1 MPERWRQIERIYGEV
16 VARPESEWATAV
28 AELCAGDASLRHEVE
43 SLLAHEGL
51 AGTFLE
57 TPAFAAAGVAGVIAG
72 EPLIVGRR
80 FGSYA
85 VVAPLGAGGMGE
97 VYRARDE
104 QLGREVAIKVLPPH
118 FSSDTDRRARLES
131 EARMLAALNHPHIA
145 AIYGL
150 EEVDGCPAL
159 VLELVE
165 GDTLAEQLAKGPL
178 PLARALVI
186 ARQIA
191 EALDAAHGR
200 GIIHRDLKP
209 ANIKITPDDVVKVL
223 DFGLAKFAS
232 GPSEARGG
240 WGAASAATQPHTP
253 PGTRAGVILGTLA
266 YMSPEQAAGRA
277 ADTRSDLWAYGVV
290 LLEMLTRRPVFTG
303 ETDAELL
310 ESVLKAEPDL
320 TVLPAETPIP
330 IRRLLR
336 RCLEK
341 DRTRRLDS
349 AAVARLE
356 IDDAI
361 ASPAAEKVV
370 HASSSSRRVSLIAV
384 AALASVAVLTALAV
398 WILMRPSPQ
407 APALAS
413 RFAIVSPPGQPVNVS
428 GLARDIALSPDGRHL
443 VYRFGGTNSAGTP
456 LMVRA
461 IDQLD
466 AQPLADI
473 TYAYAPFFS
482 PDSQWIGFF
491 ENAELK
497 KVSIRGGP
505 PVVLGPVTGG
515 PLGASWGDD
524 NTIVFATDDP
534 GTGLWRVSADGGQ
547 PALLTKPDA
556 VQREGDHGSPSAL
569 PGGHAVLFTIAAAG
583 QTNNPQVAV
592 IDVATGHLKT
602 LVSGSQAEYVK
613 VSRATGSGQD
623 VGYLTYATGTTLRA
637 IQFDAVRLE
646 VMGEPVTLVE
656 RVMTKPTGAANYAVS
671 RAGTL
676 VYMPGG
682 TVAQTTPRSLV
693 WVDRKGHEEQIKAP
707 LRAYGTPRVSPDGT
721 RLAVEVYDQNT
732 DIWIWDFARETLRR
746 LTFDPSGD
754 GMSVWTPDGR
764 QIIFESSRAGVPN
777 LYTQAADGTGPAE
790 RLETSATPQWPT
802 AITPDGKCVVGFEL
816 VPKSAS
822 DVVFFP
828 LTHRLTQSGSGR
840 APCGPSP
847 TEQLAT
853 SRFEGHF
860 ADFSPNGRYL
870 AYGSNESGRAEVYVR
885 PFPRVDSGRWQ
896 VSTAGGTRPAWARNG
911 QELFYLDES
920 NALTSVHVTTSGP
933 TFNSGSPATVFD
945 AKYVESN
952 PSRHYDVSPDGQRFL
967 MIKESAIRDPNATPA
982 SMIVVLNWFEELK
995 AKA

>member
-1 MPERWRQIERIYGEV
+1 MPERWRQIERIYGDV
-16 VARPESEWATAV
+16 VARPEPEWATAL
-28 AELCAGDASLRHEVE
+28 AELCAGDDSLRDEVA
-43 SLLAHEGL
+43 SLLAHEGT
-51 AGTFLE
+51 ASTFLE
-57 TPAFAAAGVAGVIAG
+57 APAFAGADVAGDIAA
-72 EPLIVGRR
+72 EPPLVGKQFGPYIVLAPI
-80 FGSYA
+80 GS
-85 VVAPLGAGGMGE
+85 GGMGD

-104 QLGREVAIKVLPPH
+104 QLGRDVAIKVLPSH
-118 FSSDTDRRARLES
+118 YSSDRDRRARIES
-131 EARMLAALNHPHIA
+131 EARMLAALNHPHIG

-150 EEVDGCPAL
+150 EDVDGCPAL

-165 GDTLAEQLAKGPL
+165 GETLAERIAKGPL

-191 EALDAAHGR
+191 EALNAAHER

-209 ANIKITPDDVVKVL
+209 ANIKITSDDVVKVL

-232 GPSEARGG
+232 
-240 WGAASAATQPHTP
+240 AASEGPLGLGAGSGATQARTT
-253 PGTRAGVILGTLA
+253 PGTRAGVILGTIA
-266 YMSPEQAAGRA
+266 YMSPEQATGRA
-277 ADTRSDLWAYGVV
+277 ADTRTDLWAFGVV
-290 LLEMLTRRPVFTG
+290 LLEMLTGRPVFIG
-303 ETDAELL
+303 ETDTEVL
-310 ESVLKAEPDL
+310 ESVRRAEPDL
-320 TVLPAETPIP
+320 TALPDETPAP

-349 AAVARLE
+349 AAVARIE

-361 ASPAAEKVV
+361 APAEMTPLTAT
-370 HASSSSRRVSLIAV
+370 ASRRVTVFL
-384 AALASVAVLTALAV
+384 ALASVAVLTSLVV
-398 WILMRPSPQ
+398 WLLMRPSPQ
-407 APALAS
+407 APALPS

-428 GLARDIALSPDGRHL
+428 GLARDVALSPDGRYL

-534 GTGLWRVSADGGQ
+534 ATGLWRVSADGGQ

-556 VQREGDHGSPSAL
+556 GQREGDHGLPSAL

-592 IDVATGHLKT
+592 VDVATGHLKT
-602 LVSGSQAEYVK
+602 LISGSQAEYVK

-656 RVMTKPTGAANYAVS
+656 HVMTKPAGAANYALS
-671 RAGTL
+671 LAGTL

-707 LRAYGTPRVSPDGT
+707 LRAYGTPRLSPDGT
-721 RLAVEVYDQNT
+721 RLAVEIYDPNT

-764 QIIFESSRAGVPN
+764 HIIFESSRAGVPN
-777 LYTQAADGTGPAE
+777 VYKQAADGTGPAE
-790 RLETSATPQWPT
+790 RLETSANPQWPT
-802 AITPDGKCVVGFEL
+802 AITPDGKCVAGFEL
-816 VPKSAS
+816 LPKSAS

-828 LTHRLTQSGSGR
+828 LTRGVTQPGSGS
-840 APCGPSP
+840 ALCWPSP
-847 TEQLAT
+847 TEQVAT
-853 SRFEGHF
+853 SRFKGGF

-870 AYGSNESGRAEVYVR
+870 AYESRESGHAEVYVR

-911 QELFYLDES
+911 RELFYLDES
-920 NALTSVHVTTSGP
+920 NTLTSVHVSTSGP

-952 PSRHYDVSPDGQRFL
+952 PSRHYDVSADGQRFL
-967 MIKESAIRDPNATPA
+967 MIKESATSDPNATPA

-995 AKA
+995 AKARVR